1 MSLPPPST
9 LPFERFRS
17 RSCGGVR
24 TDSSTVASDFRVA
37 EVAAGRQGAPLSGI
51 LESALLRSDRLV
63 VCQNIGGMA
72 NASVVPP
79 EGWFAYDTGPGN
91 VLIDCAVRTL
101 TNGQSQCDVDGKMA
115 LAGADGIDHDYVADW
130 LRGCEYLHRAP
141 PKTTGRE
148 LFSDSMGEAI
158 VRELKA
164 RGLSDDAVVA
174 TVTRLT
180 ALSIT
185 TSLRE
190 HVEQN
195 YGLIGDLLVCG
206 GGARNPVLMAELRGH
221 FPHARVRTLD
231 EGTGEGGQG
240 LRAEAKEAV
249 LFALLGYLCVGGRRG
264 RVSALEGGAETV
276 LGKITPG
283 NNFAS
288 LMRRALDAEGGV
300 LGRVVLE

>member
-1 MSLPPPST
+1 MSN
-9 LPFERFRS
+9 ES
-17 RSCGGVR
+17 RRRQADG
-24 TDSSTVASDFRVA
+24 STVASDFRVA
-37 EVAAGRQGAPLSGI
+37 EIAAGRQGAPLSGI

-79 EGWFAYDTGPGN
+79 KDGWFAYDTGPGN

-101 TNGQSQCDVDGKMA
+101 TGGAQQCDVAGKMA
-115 LAGADGIDHDYVADW
+115 LAGADGIDHEYASDW
-130 LRGCEYLHRAP
+130 LQSCEYLHRAP

-158 VRELKA
+158 VADLKA

-185 TSLRE
+185 TSLRA
-190 HVEQN
+190 HVEES
-195 YGLIGDLLVCG
+195 YGPIGDLLVCG
-206 GGARNPVLMAELRGH
+206 GGARNAVLMAELRGC

-231 EGTGEGGQG
+231 DQG
-240 LRAEAKEAV
+240 LRAEAKEGV
-249 LFALLGYLCVGGRRG
+249 LFALLGYLCVGGRRA
-264 RVSALEGGAETV
+264 RVSALEGGASTV
-276 LGKITPG
+276 LGKMTPG

-288 LMRRALDAEGGV
+288 VMRRALDAEGEEGGV
-300 LGRVVLE
+300 LGCVVLE